1 MKFMKSPQKEAF
13 FNRSLER
20 ALQILCLFKWD
31 QEALTL
37 SQLSE
42 ASGLHKATVLRLCS
56 TLMKYDFLRYRQDSR
71 HYSLGLKL
79 FELGSI
85 LFSSFSL
92 RRIASTYLDQLQS
105 RLGKTVFLGILENDE
120 LLYMD
125 KKEDPRNPIRFTSQI
140 GTRRPPCFG
149 MIGQILMAFLPDQEV
164 NRLLKKKP
172 LTSFT
177 KKTLVSEREFKERLL
192 KIRKQGFFVDEEEAL
207 DGISGISAPIRDYTG
222 EVIAGVGV
230 GFISS
235 SEDSKGKKIIVQE
248 VCEAA
253 KGISKEMGY
262 RETGQLHRIS
272 IADPRGGAS
281 YVYLSSRT
289 RDGRSLGNRRA
300 K

>member
-1 MKFMKSPQKEAF
+1 MKFMNRPQKVTF
-13 FNRSLER
+13 YNRSLER

-31 QEALTL
+31 RQTLTL

-42 ASGLHKATVLRLCS
+42 ASGLHKATILRLCS

-85 LFSSFSL
+85 IFSSFSL
-92 RRIASTYLDQLQS
+92 RRIASSYLDQLQS

-120 LLYMD
+120 LIYID
-125 KKEDPRNPIRFTSQI
+125 KKEDPRIPIRFTSQI
-140 GTRRPPCFG
+140 GTRRPPYFG
-149 MIGQILMAFLPDQEV
+149 MLGQILMAFLPDQEV
-164 NRLLKKKP
+164 NRLLKKTP
-172 LTSFT
+172 LTPST
-177 KKTLVSEREFKERLL
+177 KKSLASEKEFKERLL
-192 KIRKQGFFVDEEEAL
+192 RIRKQGFFVDEEEAL

-235 SEDSKGKKIIVQE
+235 SEHAKGKKIIIKE

-253 KGISKEMGY
+253 KGISKQMGY
-262 RETGQLHRIS
+262 LERKRLEGFSETDQTG
-272 IADPRGGAS
+272 
-281 YVYLSSRT
+281 
-289 RDGRSLGNRRA
+289 
-300 K
+300 

>member
-1 MKFMKSPQKEAF
+1 MNRPQKGAF
-13 FNRSLER
+13 YNRSLER

-31 QEALTL
+31 QQTLTL

-92 RRIASTYLDQLQS
+92 RRIASFYLDQLQS
-105 RLGKTVFLGILENDE
+105 KLGKTVFLGILENDE
-120 LLYMD
+120 LIYID
-125 KKEDPRNPIRFTSQI
+125 KKEDPKNPIRFTSQI
-140 GTRRPPCFG
+140 GTRRPPYFG
-149 MIGQILMAFLPDQEV
+149 MLGQILMAFLPDQEV
-164 NRLLKKKP
+164 NRLLKKTP
-172 LTSFT
+172 LTPFTRKSF
-177 KKTLVSEREFKERLL
+177 VSEKEFKERLL
-192 KIRKQGFFVDEEEAL
+192 RIRKQGFFVDEEEAL

-222 EVIAGVGV
+222 DVIAGVGV

-235 SEDSKGKKIIVQE
+235 SEDGKRKKIIVKE

-262 RETGQLHRIS
+262 RETKRLQKIS
-272 IADPRGGAS
+272 TTDPRGGAS
-281 YVYLSSRT
+281 LLHLSSRM